1 MKRKR
6 ERQGGD
12 INKIIH
18 DYLTGVLS
26 SEDQQQLENWL
37 ESSLQNRQKF
47 EVLLKRK
54 DLTRRYR
61 QYAEIDEER
70 AWERL
75 RKRNF
80 SLRGFYRKNVMQYAA
95 LLLLPMIGLFIV
107 LKLYDTIQHNPDDSQ
122 EIYASMSRSNAMG
135 KQKAALTLPNG
146 KKINLDATFKQP
158 VQKVETQP
166 APISGKQIE
175 DKEENK
181 EESKESNNKLQ
192 TFPDSEYWL
201 TLEDGTIVHLNY
213 NTTLRYPIHFNSLN
227 RTVYLEGEAYFQVAN
242 EKKRPFRVVTTNGV
256 VTQYGTSFNVN
267 THTLARTEV
276 VLVRGS
282 ISVTTNTGKEQ
293 MLKPGELAI
302 LREDLPQAEIRAVD
316 VNMYTSWNTGRFVFE
331 HTSLEKLMET
341 VSSWYGVN
349 VIFQSDDIRKMYFTG
364 DIDRYESITPVL
376 KAIQNTTGLEIEMTG
391 KNIILRELTIK

>member
-1 MKRKR
+1 MEKKR

-47 EVLLKRK
+47 EALLKRK
-54 DLTRRYR
+54 DLIRRYR
-61 QYAEIDEER
+61 QYARIDEER
-70 AWERL
+70 SWERL

-135 KQKAALTLPNG
+135 RQKAALTLPNG
-146 KKINLDATFKQP
+146 KKLNLDATFKQP

-166 APISGKQIE
+166 VPISGKQIE
-175 DKEENK
+175 DE

-213 NTTLRYPIHFNSLN
+213 NTTLKYPVHFNSLN
-227 RTVYLEGEAYFQVAN
+227 RTVYLEGEAYFQVAH

-276 VLVRGS
+276 VLVKGS
-282 ISVTTNTGKEQ
+282 ISVTANTGKEQ

>member
-1 MKRKR
+1 MKKKR

-47 EVLLKRK
+47 EALLKRK

-61 QYAEIDEER
+61 QYARIDEER
-70 AWERL
+70 SWERL
-75 RKRNF
+75 QKRNF

-95 LLLLPMIGLFIV
+95 FFLLPIIGLFIV
-107 LKLYDTIQHNPDDSQ
+107 IKLYDAIQHNPDDSQ

-166 APISGKQIE
+166 TTISGKQIE
-175 DKEENK
+175 DKEES
-181 EESKESNNKLQ
+181 EESNNKLQ

-213 NTTLRYPIHFNSLN
+213 NTTLRYPIHFNSLD
-227 RTVYLEGEAYFQVAN
+227 RTVYLEGEAYFQVAS
-242 EKKRPFRVVTTNGV
+242 EKKRPFRVVTTSGV

-276 VLVRGS
+276 VLVKGS

>member
-1 MKRKR
+1 MEKKR

-18 DYLTGVLS
+18 DYLTGILS

-47 EVLLKRK
+47 EALLKRK

-61 QYAEIDEER
+61 QYARIDEER
-70 AWERL
+70 SWERL

-95 LLLLPMIGLFIV
+95 FFLLPIIGLFIV
-107 LKLYDTIQHNPDDSQ
+107 LKLYDAIQHNPDDSQ

-146 KKINLDATFKQP
+146 KKLNLDATFKQP
-158 VQKVETQP
+158 VQKVEAQP
-166 APISGKQIE
+166 TTISGKQIE
-175 DKEENK
+175 DE

-213 NTTLRYPIHFNSLN
+213 NTTLRYPIHFNSLD
-227 RTVYLEGEAYFQVAN
+227 RTVYLEGEAYFQVAS

-276 VLVRGS
+276 VLVKGS
-282 ISVTTNTGKEQ
+282 ISVTTNTGREQ

-302 LREDLPQAEIRAVD
+302 LCENLPQAEIKEVD

-331 HTSLEKLMET
+331 HTSLEKLMKT

>member
-1 MKRKR
+1 MKKKR

-47 EVLLKRK
+47 EALLKGK
-54 DLTRRYR
+54 DLARRYR
-61 QYAEIDEER
+61 QYAGIDEER

-95 LLLLPMIGLFIV
+95 FFLLPMIGLFIV
-107 LKLYDTIQHNPDDSQ
+107 LKLYDAIQHNPDDSQ

-146 KKINLDATFKQP
+146 KKMNLDATFKQP
-158 VQKVETQP
+158 VQKVELQP
-166 APISGKQIE
+166 APISGEQIE
-175 DKEENK
+175 DK

-213 NTTLRYPIHFNSLN
+213 NTTLKYPVHFNSLN
-227 RTVYLEGEAYFQVAN
+227 RTVYLEGEAYFQVAH

-276 VLVRGS
+276 VLVKGS

-302 LREDLPQAEIRAVD
+302 LRENLLQAEIREVD

-331 HTSLEKLMET
+331 HTSLEKLMKT

-391 KNIILRELTIK
+391 NNIILRELTIK